1 MPAKKTAAQ
10 TIAADIVTR
19 AKKAVGPMWSRMSPD
34 GHLVEVRSI
43 MCCDMLRTL
52 TPPDHALMLEVHSA
66 LVAALLPD

>member
-10 TIAADIVTR
+10 TIAADIIAR
-19 AKKAVGPMWSRMSPD
+19 ARKATGKMWDRMSPD

-52 TPPDHALMLEVHSA
+52 TPPDHGLMLEVHSA